1 MLGRSNINQNETSSS
16 GQINQAGRD
25 NNVNNYSFNFS
36 ISDIENITFY
46 EDEIKDVII
55 FFNKCKDDISPP
67 MYTDLK
73 SIDIED
79 KNRKNKLSQTYFNE
93 INEKSLPQFGKIR
106 AFLKDP
112 RNEEYVEMYENT
124 VTDLQNIVLTHIN
137 SVDSFEKII
146 TKLYQY
152 VVDAQRDD
160 KSFIKIRKKVLL
172 FLHFMYYNCDIG
184 IK

>member
-1 MLGRSNINQNETSSS
+1 
-16 GQINQAGRD
+16 
-25 NNVNNYSFNFS
+25 
-36 ISDIENITFY
+36 
-46 EDEIKDVII
+46 
-55 FFNKCKDDISPP
+55 

-137 SVDSFEKII
+137 SVDSFEK
-146 TKLYQY
+146 
-152 VVDAQRDD
+152 
-160 KSFIKIRKKVLL
+160 
-172 FLHFMYYNCDIG
+172 
-184 IK
+184 

>member
-1 MLGRSNINQNETSSS
+1 MLGRSNINQNATSSS

-73 SIDIED
+73 RSEE
-79 KNRKNKLSQTYFNE
+79 RRVG
-93 INEKSLPQFGKIR
+93 KSVG
-106 AFLKDP
+106 
-112 RNEEYVEMYENT
+112 
-124 VTDLQNIVLTHIN
+124 
-137 SVDSFEKII
+137 
-146 TKLYQY
+146 
-152 VVDAQRDD
+152 
-160 KSFIKIRKKVLL
+160 
-172 FLHFMYYNCDIG
+172 
-184 IK
+184 